1 MTARSKRSGATC
13 ASMTAPIR
21 SDTGAPRANPMT
33 PSFKQAAAAARPGA
47 AGAAP
52 SLEQGS
58 AHEIPVLAPEI
69 PVLAPEALLTD
80 SHCHVQ
86 ASSEQELQTCLHSYR
101 ASAVAH
107 FNLYSTTLA
116 NAQRVAAALRA
127 LPPEAQ
133 ARFSLGLGLHPWF
146 LKSATF
152 ERELMGLIALYD
164 ELKREQ
170 PTLLGPCWGEVGLD
184 NKHSFCLPLLEQ
196 QALLREFIVATKERC
211 PCYSFHCVGA
221 QSELLALLKAQQVTG
236 IVHGFSGKVAAALQ
250 LVARGLKLGLGP
262 NVLRPEQEHKW
273 RALLSAPELALSWC
287 LESDWDGGPYEGT
300 LLARI
305 AQRVDSLKAAR

>member
-1 MTARSKRSGATC
+1 MTARSKRPGATC

-21 SDTGAPRANPMT
+21 SDTGASHADLMA

-52 SLEQGS
+52 SLEQGA
-58 AHEIPVLAPEI
+58 AHEGSVLSD
-69 PVLAPEALLTD
+69 LLTD

-86 ASSEQELQTCLHSYR
+86 ASSEQELNECLHSYR

-146 LKSATF
+146 LSL
-152 ERELMGLIALYD
+152 R
-164 ELKREQ
+164 
-170 PTLLGPCWGEVGLD
+170 CWD
-184 NKHSFCLPLLEQ
+184 R
-196 QALLREFIVATKERC
+196 A
-211 PCYSFHCVGA
+211 GA
-221 QSELLALLKAQQVTG
+221 RWV
-236 IVHGFSGKVAAALQ
+236 
-250 LVARGLKLGLGP
+250 
-262 NVLRPEQEHKW
+262 
-273 RALLSAPELALSWC
+273 
-287 LESDWDGGPYEGT
+287 
-300 LLARI
+300 
-305 AQRVDSLKAAR
+305 

>member
-1 MTARSKRSGATC
+1 MMATSMMAMACAELTAPRSGQGPGYEVSL
-13 ASMTAPIR
+13 SM
-21 SDTGAPRANPMT
+21 G
-33 PSFKQAAAAARPGA
+33 PGDR
-47 AGAAP
+47 
-52 SLEQGS
+52 
-58 AHEIPVLAPEI
+58 LA
-69 PVLAPEALLTD
+69 D
-80 SHCHVQ
+80 SHCHLL
-86 ASSEQELQTCLHSYR
+86 ASSEGELQACLLSYLK
-101 ASAVAH
+101 STVAH
-107 FNLYSTTLA
+107 FSLYSTTLD

-133 ARFSLGLGLHPWF
+133 ARFSLGLGLHPW
-146 LKSATF
+146 LLNPATF
-152 ERELMGLIALYD
+152 ERELAGLIALYD

-184 NKHSFCLPLLEQ
+184 NKHSDCLPLLEQ

-262 NVLRPEQEHKW
+262 KVLRPEQEHKW
-273 RALLSAPELALSWC
+273 RALLTAPELAGSWC
-287 LESDWDGGPYEGT
+287 LETDWDRGPYEGT

>member
-1 MTARSKRSGATC
+1 MTARSKRPGATC

-21 SDTGAPRANPMT
+21 SNTGAPRADLMT

-58 AHEIPVLAPEI
+58 AHEGSVLSD
-69 PVLAPEALLTD
+69 LLTD

-86 ASSEQELQTCLHSYR
+86 ASSEQELNECLHSYR

-116 NAQRVAAALRA
+116 NAQHVAAALRA
-127 LPPEAQ
+127 LPHEAQ

-152 ERELMGLIALYD
+152 ERELTGLIALYD

-184 NKHSFCLPLLEQ
+184 NKHCDCLPLLEQ

>member
-1 MTARSKRSGATC
+1 MAHSK
-13 ASMTAPIR
+13 
-21 SDTGAPRANPMT
+21 
-33 PSFKQAAAAARPGA
+33 AAQ
-47 AGAAP
+47 
-52 SLEQGS
+52 QG
-58 AHEIPVLAPEI
+58 
-69 PVLAPEALLTD
+69 
-80 SHCHVQ
+80 
-86 ASSEQELQTCLHSYR
+86 
-101 ASAVAH
+101 
-107 FNLYSTTLA
+107 
-116 NAQRVAAALRA
+116 
-127 LPPEAQ
+127 
-133 ARFSLGLGLHPWF
+133 
-146 LKSATF
+146 
-152 ERELMGLIALYD
+152 
-164 ELKREQ
+164 
-170 PTLLGPCWGEVGLD
+170 
-184 NKHSFCLPLLEQ
+184 
-196 QALLREFIVATKERC
+196 VATKERC